1 MRRFASLRRRSDFTR
16 LRHRGQVTRTRDL
29 TIYRSAGADPKPLVG
44 ISIGKL
50 VGGAVSRNR
59 LRRRLQSVLQTT
71 LREFPQRVLIVP
83 GPSADSLS
91 FLQLA
96 DQLQR
101 ALH

>member
-16 LRHRGQVTRTRDL
+16 LRQRGRVTRTTDL
-29 TIYRSAGADPKPLVG
+29 TIYRSTGAEPKPLVG

-59 LRRRLQSVLQTT
+59 LRRRLQSILQAT
-71 LREFPQRVLIVP
+71 LPESPQRVLIVP
-83 GPSADSLS
+83 RPSAGSVS
-91 FLQLA
+91 FPELA
-96 DQLQR
+96 KQLQG